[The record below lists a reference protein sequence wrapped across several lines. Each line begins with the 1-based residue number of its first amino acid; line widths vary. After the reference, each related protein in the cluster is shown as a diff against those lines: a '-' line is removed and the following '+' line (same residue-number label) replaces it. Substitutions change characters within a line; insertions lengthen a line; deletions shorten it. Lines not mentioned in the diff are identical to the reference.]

1 MPYASNA
8 DARLHWDERGEGTP
22 LLLVM
27 GHTYNSSMW
36 YLAADE
42 LARDHRVIT
51 FDNRGTGKSSPARKL
66 SVGDMARD
74 AFAVMDA
81 AGVDAA
87 HLYGVS
93 MGGGIILE
101 MARQQ
106 PERVRSLLLGCT
118 LAKTP
123 DISRIPFVLRLLT
136 RLPAPIVY
144 RLLTW
149 KKKENPFPYGT
160 AAPADKVARDVAVIE
175 AMNTDVRTSVAQT
188 RAIGAYSIPEEEVRA
203 LRMPALVLHG
213 DEDAAVPYAAGVR
226 LHELIAHSEMVTFK
240 GAGHNYFIAAGDQA
254 HDAARDFLR
263 RVDLQLVT
271 ESGVSGQA

>member
-1 MPYASNA
+1 MPYAVNA
-8 DARLHWDERGEGTP
+8 DARLHWEERGEGTP

-27 GHTYNSSMW
+27 GHTYSSAMW
-36 YLAADE
+36 YLAVDE
-42 LARDHRVIT
+42 LARNHRVIT
-51 FDNRGTGKSSPARKL
+51 FDNRGTGKSSAVRKL

-123 DISRIPFVLRLLT
+123 DISRVPLALRLLT

-144 RLLTW
+144 RLLTA
-149 KKKENPFPYGT
+149 KKNENPYPYGT
-160 AAPADKVARDVAVIE
+160 AAPADKISRDVAVIK
-175 AMNTDVRTSVAQT
+175 AINTNVRTSVAQT
-188 RAIGAYSIPEEEVRA
+188 RAIGAYSITEEEVRA

-213 DEDAAVPYAAGVR
+213 DEDAAVSYEAGLR
-226 LHELIAHSEMVTFK
+226 LHELIAHSEMVTFP
-240 GAGHNYFIAAGDQA
+240 GVGHNYFVAAGDEA
-254 HDAARDFLR
+254 NAAALAFLG
-263 RVDLQLVT
+263 RVDAQLASTPVA
-271 ESGVSGQA
+271 S

>member
-1 MPYASNA
+1 MPYAVNA

-51 FDNRGTGKSSPARKL
+51 FDNRGTGKSSPTRRL

-81 AGVDAA
+81 AGVDSA

-123 DISRIPFVLRLLT
+123 DVSRVPLWLRLLI
-136 RLPAPIVY
+136 RLPAPLVY
-144 RLLTW
+144 RLLTA

-160 AAPADKVARDVAVIE
+160 AAPADKIARDVAVIE

-188 RAIGAYSIPEEEVRA
+188 RAIGDYSISEQEVRA
-203 LRMPALVLHG
+203 LRMPTLVLHG

-226 LHELIAHSEMVTFK
+226 LHELIAHSEMVTFN
-240 GAGHNYFIAAGDQA
+240 GAGHNYFVAAGDQA
-254 HDAARDFLR
+254 HQAALDFLR
-263 RVDLQLVT
+263 RADLQLVERT
-271 ESGVSGQA
+271 A